1 MLGMRK
7 IADIDFHL
15 QEQPKI
21 SFYLAYESPPG
32 EEITARKST
41 SSQALK
47 SLLQLQHKIQGSR

>member
-32 EEITARKST
+32 EERTAR
-41 SSQALK
+41 K